1 MIVNLK
7 LKVMTIAT
15 ISLVLAIISA
25 IIITIDLSKNPQSM
39 KIMKAVWIL
48 TALWASIFGLIAYYW
63 FGREKAMST
72 NDMGGM
78 DMPDSGMEGMNMPS
92 NEMKDMDMGEDSM
105 KGMNKSSGEMKDMP
119 MKMEM
124 PSRPKWQSV
133 TLSSLHCGAGCTL
146 ADIIGSILL
155 LIIPVSLF
163 GSSLIGGWVF
173 TFILALIT
181 GVYFQFVAIKE
192 MSDLPDSTIIVKALK
207 ADFLSLTSWQVG
219 MYCWM
224 YLLMFHFEYITPD
237 STLTWKFWFAMQQ
250 AMLAGLVLAWPMNYI
265 LIKVGIKSGM

>member
-1 MIVNLK
+1 MGG
-7 LKVMTIAT
+7 MDMSDGA
-15 ISLVLAIISA
+15 
-25 IIITIDLSKNPQSM
+25 M
-39 KIMKAVWIL
+39 KGMNM
-48 TALWASIFGLIAYYW
+48 AS
-63 FGREKAMST
+63 S
-72 NDMGGM
+72 DMGGM
-78 DMPDSGMEGMNMPS
+78 DMQ
-92 NEMKDMDMGEDSM
+92 
-105 KGMNKSSGEMKDMP
+105 
-119 MKMEM
+119 M

-146 ADIIGSILL
+146 ADIVGSALL

-163 GSSLIGGWVF
+163 GSTLIGGWVF

-192 MSDLPDSTIIVKALK
+192 MSDLPNSTIIVKAIK

-265 LIKVGIKSGM
+265 LIKTGIKSGM

>member
-1 MIVNLK
+1 MAV
-7 LKVMTIAT
+7 
-15 ISLVLAIISA
+15 ISA
-25 IIITIDLSKNPQSM
+25 VIIAFDLKSNPQSM

-48 TALWASIFGLIAYYW
+48 TALWASIFGLIVYYW
-63 FGREKAMST
+63 FGREKAMASE
-72 NDMGGM
+72 NMEGM
-78 DMPDSGMEGMNMPS
+78 DMSDG
-92 NEMKDMDMGEDSM
+92 KM
-105 KGMNKSSGEMKDMP
+105 KGMNMDSQKMEGMDMDPMSMKDMP
-119 MKMEM
+119 MKMQM

-146 ADIIGSILL
+146 ADIIGYILL
-155 LIIPVSLF
+155 LVIPISLF
-163 GSSLIGGWVF
+163 RSTLIGGWVF

-192 MSDLPDSTIIVKALK
+192 MSDLPNSTIIVKALK

-237 STLTWKFWFAMQQ
+237 STMTWKFWFAMQQ

>member
-1 MIVNLK
+1 
-7 LKVMTIAT
+7 MTIAI
-15 ISLVLAIISA
+15 ISLLLAVISA
-25 IIITIDLSKNPQSM
+25 IIIAVDLSKNPQSM

-48 TALWASIFGLIAYYW
+48 TALWASIFGLIAYFW
-63 FGREKAMST
+63 FGREKAMSSSE
-72 NDMGGM
+72 MGGM
-78 DMPDSGMEGMNMPS
+78 DMPDSGMEGMSMPA
-92 NEMKDMDMGEDSM
+92 NEMKDMDMSKDEM
-105 KGMNKSSGEMKDMP
+105 KGMEMSSAEMKDMP
-119 MKMEM
+119 MKMQM

-146 ADIIGSILL
+146 ADIVGSILL

-163 GSSLIGGWVF
+163 GSTLVGGWVF

-192 MSDLPDSTIIVKALK
+192 MSDLPNSTIIVKALK